1 MYMQAKGSAEEVNML
16 LNEIVAGLN
25 EDQSKHD
32 NVRRAD
38 VSACDRILND
48 LDNTIHY
55 HET

>member
-1 MYMQAKGSAEEVNML
+1 MQAKGSAEEVNML
-16 LNEIVAGLN
+16 EIIAGLN

-32 NVRRAD
+32 NVRRAG

-55 HET
+55 HTT